1 MPHNSTRL
9 ARPATSHHPFT
20 FAHSRSLPRVTRR
33 GATAPA
39 ALALSVGLLS
49 LGATAEAKTISVGP
63 GKTYTKPC
71 QAIAAAAAGDLI
83 EIDAAGSYAGDTCAW
98 STDNLTLRGI
108 NGRPKIDINGVQPA
122 QRKGIYAITAPS
134 ATIENLELS
143 GAAISMADGFNGAG
157 IRHQGTN
164 LTVRGCYF
172 HDNQNGILGAPPTGG
187 TGNVLIENSEFE
199 NNGAGDGYSHNMY
212 IGNYAVF
219 TLAHSYSHRGKVGH
233 LVKTRAVENRIWYNR
248 ITDENG
254 TASYEIDIPDAG
266 LSYVI
271 GNVIE
276 QSSTTQNPALLSYA
290 AESTG
295 GGRDTRLFVVN
306 NTFINNRKSG
316 SFVNNAS
323 GTPSVIRNNIFMYAG
338 TITAQSGAQ
347 LSGNF
352 VNATQGDPMFVDVA
366 TYDVRLKAGSPC
378 IDTGVDPG
386 SAGSQSLAP
395 AWQYV
400 HPVQRQARAIAQAAI
415 DIGAYEFGNTGAV
428 DPDGGTSPSDP
439 DGGTTGGPGGTSPA
453 GCSCQL
459 GATPTPSAFP
469 LGALP
474 ALLALPWLRRRR
486 QRSGR

>member
-1 MPHNSTRL
+1 MLHASPRLVRSALFHAETRRAL
-9 ARPATSHHPFT
+9 
-20 FAHSRSLPRVTRR
+20 SLPRT
-33 GATAPA
+33 
-39 ALALSVGLLS
+39 ALALA
-49 LGATAEAKTISVGP
+49 LGFVALPFAADAATLTVGP
-63 GKTYTKPC
+63 GKTYSKPC
-71 QAIAAAAAGDLI
+71 QAVAAAAAGDVI
-83 EIDAAGSYAGDTCAW
+83 EIDAAGSYAGDTCGW
-98 STDNLTLRGI
+98 STDNLTLRGV
-108 NGRPKIDINGVQPA
+108 NGRPKIDITGVSPA
-122 QRKGIYAITAPS
+122 QKKGIYAISATN

-157 IRHQGTN
+157 IRHQGQN

-187 TGNVLIENSEFE
+187 TGQVLIEYSEFE

-219 TLAHSYSHRGKVGH
+219 TLSHSYSHRGKVGH

-254 TASYEIDIPDAG
+254 SASYEIDIPDAG

-271 GNVIE
+271 GNLIE
-276 QSSTTQNPALLSYA
+276 QGSATQNPAMLSYA

-306 NTFINNRKSG
+306 NTFLNNRKSG

-323 GTPSVIRNNIFMYAG
+323 STGSVLRNNIFMYAG
-338 TITAQSGAQ
+338 TITAQAGAQ
-347 LSGNF
+347 MSGNF
-352 VNATQGDPMFVDVA
+352 VNATQGDPMFENVA
-366 TYDVRLKAGSPC
+366 TYDVRLKTGSPC

-400 HPVQRQARAIAQAAI
+400 HPSGRASRAIVGSAI
-415 DIGAYEFGNTGAV
+415 DVGAYEFGNV
-428 DPDGGTSPSDP
+428 GTSDAGTGPGDP
-439 DGGTTGGPGGTSPA
+439 DGGTTGGPGGGPGGSTPT
-453 GCSCQL
+453 GCACQL
-459 GATPTPSAFP
+459 GAPASPNALSPAP
-469 LGALP
+469 LAG
-474 ALLALPWLRRRR
+474 LLALALRRRR
-486 QRSGR
+486 KAS